1 MNMAYILDIAY
12 LKNNIQSILNKVH
25 NNTSKR
31 QIKVK
36 HDRLSFACPI
46 CGDSSSDNKVKRGHL
61 FFNNLFYKCYN
72 EDCRSTFTQLC
83 KTYDIQLDPN
93 KKLELIN
100 YIDTNFHSYKQ
111 ADDDWMIGNFSKLI
125 KFDDLQEWFDS
136 GDGPLKGFKQVK
148 FGSKVYTYLLNRGI
162 PDNLITT
169 LFYEGIKVFGKWSEA
184 HIVFINKVGDKVIG
198 MQERNLESGIKR
210 KFKIWAF
217 KELYENVY
225 LTELDMIEAI
235 SYNKLSYLFNILNID
250 FESEITIFE
259 GFIDSIFMPN
269 SIGAVGINTD
279 YSFLVNNDLNI
290 RFFFDNDNIG
300 KRKSQEWLKKGFKV
314 FLWEKL
320 INDLAKKDND
330 PHTFKIRFNNNIKD
344 LNKLMQM
351 IPMNYKNLLK
361 YFSNDKFDSLYLN
374 FEKKQFKKKP
384 EKQENNIYKINWD
397 QQITDLRK

>member
-1 MNMAYILDIAY
+1 MSYTLDVAY
-12 LKNNIQSILNKVH
+12 LKNNIQSILDRVH
-25 NNTSKR
+25 PKTAKR
-31 QIKVK
+31 VIKEK

-46 CGDSSSDNKVKRGHL
+46 CGDSSSDNTVKRGHL
-61 FFNNLFYKCYN
+61 FLNNLFYKCYN
-72 EDCRSTFTQLC
+72 EDCRSTFTKLC

-100 YIDTNFHSYKQ
+100 YIDTNFHRYKQ
-111 ADDDWMIGNFSKLI
+111 AEDDWMINKFDKLI
-125 KFDDLQEWFDS
+125 KFDDLQTWFDS

-169 LFYEGIKVFGKWSEA
+169 LFYEGIKVSGRWSES
-184 HIVFINKVGDKVIG
+184 HIVFVNKVGDKVIG

-210 KFKIWAF
+210 KFKIWTF

-225 LTELDMIEAI
+225 MTELDIIEAI

-250 FESEITIFE
+250 FEKEITVFE

-279 YSFLVNNDLNI
+279 YSFLVNNDLDI
-290 RFFFDNDNIG
+290 RFFFDNDDIG
-300 KRKSQEWLKKGFKV
+300 KRKSNDWLKKGFKV

-320 INDLAKKDND
+320 INDLAKKESD
-330 PHTFKIRFNNNIKD
+330 PHAFKIRFNTTIKD
-344 LNKLMQM
+344 LNKLMQVM
-351 IPMNYKNLLK
+351 PMNWKELNR
-361 YFSNDKFDSLYLN
+361 YFSDNRFDSLYLN
-374 FEKKQFKKKP
+374 FEKKPFKKKQ
-384 EKQENNIYKINWD
+384 EKKENNIYKIDW
-397 QQITDLRK
+397 QKQIDELKKW

>member
-1 MNMAYILDIAY
+1 MSYTLDINY
-12 LKNNIQSILNKVH
+12 LKNNIQSILDKVH
-25 NNTSKR
+25 NKTAKR
-31 QIKVK
+31 VIKEK

-46 CGDSSSDNKVKRGHL
+46 CGDSSSDTTVKRGHL
-61 FFNNLFYKCYN
+61 FLNNLYYKCYN

-83 KTYDIQLDPN
+83 KMYDIQLDPN

-100 YIDTNFHSYKQ
+100 YIDTNFHRYKQ
-111 ADDDWMIGNFSKLI
+111 SEDDWMLGNFSKLI
-125 KFDDLQEWFDS
+125 KFEDLQTWFDS
-136 GDGPLKGFKQVK
+136 GDGPLKGFRQVG

-169 LFYEGIKVFGKWSEA
+169 LFYEGIKVTGRWSEP

-198 MQERNLESGIKR
+198 MQERNLETGIKR
-210 KFKIWAF
+210 KFKIWTF

-225 LTELDMIEAI
+225 LQELDIIEAI

-250 FESEITIFE
+250 FEKEITIFE

-279 YSFLVNNDLNI
+279 YSFLVNNDLDI
-290 RFFFDNDNIG
+290 RFFFDNDDIG

-320 INDLAKKDND
+320 INDLAKKDID
-330 PHTFKIRFNNNIKD
+330 PHVFKMRFNTNIKD
-344 LNKLMQM
+344 LNKLMQVL
-351 IPMNYKNLLK
+351 PMNWKDLLK
-361 YFSNDKFDSLYLN
+361 YFSNDKFDALYLN
-374 FEKKQFKKKP
+374 FEKKKFG
-384 EKQENNIYKINWD
+384 KQNIKLKENNLYKIDWNK
-397 QQITDLRK
+397 QIHELKK